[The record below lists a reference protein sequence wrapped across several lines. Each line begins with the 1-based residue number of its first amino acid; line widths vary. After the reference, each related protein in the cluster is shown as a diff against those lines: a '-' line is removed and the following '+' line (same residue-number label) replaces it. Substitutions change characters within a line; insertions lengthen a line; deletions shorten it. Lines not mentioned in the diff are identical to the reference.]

1 MESRRQGMALLSFL
15 AIMMLPLPCM
25 CVWDGSEHGRAE
37 DTVRYQGALVRKRS
51 HKLEIPFQW
60 QAVV

>member
-1 MESRRQGMALLSFL
+1 MALLSFL

-25 CVWDGSEHGRAE
+25 CVWDGSEHGRAK
-37 DTVRYQGALVRKRS
+37 DTVKYQGALVRKRS